1 MADVKSTITQL
12 EELETLTQGC
22 YIIVDDGENTYKFNA
37 NNLGGGGGS
46 SVRHFTPENIV
57 QGTIT
62 NTAQGEVT
70 E

>member
-37 NNLGGGGGS
+37 NNLGGGGS

-62 NTAQGEVT
+62 TQVEGEIT
-70 E
+70 T

>member
-1 MADVKSTITQL
+1 MADVKTHITDL
-12 EELETLTQGC
+12 EELTTLTQDC
-22 YIIVDDGENTYKFNA
+22 YIMIDDGENTYKFNA
-37 NNLGGGGGS
+37 NNLGGGGS

-57 QGTIT
+57 QGTTT